1 MNGIQGRQ
9 RGVSEYHRSCS
20 TISLVTFK
28 LGTLLISEEVE
39 SRMSVLV
46 SASVSGSEF
55 HHTASH
61 HTASHHTASHH
72 TASHHTAS
80 HHTVSIIQIDS
91 QSLKIQLMIQKVTEK
106 ERKE

>member
-72 TASHHTAS
+72 T
-80 HHTVSIIQIDS
+80 VSIIQIDS

>member
-1 MNGIQGRQ
+1 M
-9 RGVSEYHRSCS
+9 SEYHRSCS

-72 TASHHTAS
+72 T
-80 HHTVSIIQIDS
+80 VSIIQIDS